1 MKFAEPIWLLG
12 TACAV
17 LVAVLSIWAGV
28 QLLSDVKRFGVPD
41 AVNKLMTARTGSRRA
56 LKAALLVLSV
66 ALLFVALAGPQYGQG
81 TRLIPATNLDCVVV
95 LDYSKSMFARDVAP
109 NRSERAKAEVSRLIQ
124 ELPGARFGA
133 VAFAG
138 EPLSF
143 PLTSDGAAI
152 AQFFRQ
158 LSPNDMPVGGTAIAR
173 ALESARELLDR
184 DPLSAKHQ
192 KVIILITDGED
203 LEGNPVEVAKTANK
217 QGIMV
222 HVVQIG
228 GRAPEPIPEVNE
240 LGQVVGMRRDRSGK
254 PMTTSLSSQGEE
266 QLTQVATSG
275 GGNIIRSETGQTGV
289 EQITRS
295 LKRFMTEELSE
306 RVETVY
312 ADVFH
317 YPLLLALAFLLAETF
332 VPLGRRTPKVVAAS
346 SKAGKAS
353 VLLLLLVLVNGCAK
367 VEERVFTRY
376 SPDVDQ
382 AIGNIDSKD
391 AGDANQILS
400 NYLSTGKC
408 KAGEIGTP
416 QSLREK
422 PQAAYDLGLALFDL
436 AERFGGRLGEP
447 PPKPDDPNAT
457 STLAKR
463 SQEVDCAL
471 RITRLIAHDN
481 ATPLQLRAK
490 GFFLSGNLEL
500 LRHDY
505 KNAVE
510 SYNEALRLV
519 PGGVLNQGS
528 TKEEPDFGA
537 DTAFNRALALKLAE
551 EQEKNKPKPPDAG
564 PPPQPDA
571 GQNSD
576 QSSSDQSSGDQSS
589 GENSDDQSSSDE
601 GTSDDNASSGS
612 NSDDQG
618 TNGSDQGQSS
628 DGQGSSDANDGN
640 ETSGQNSSAAASAG
654 APPTPPPAASQAPE
668 RPSLSQDE
676 RMLDEL
682 ERAPMF
688 QPMAPMKGRAGRL
701 EDK

>member
-1 MKFAEPIWLLG
+1 MRFSEPIWLFG
-12 TACAV
+12 TTVAV
-17 LVAVLSIWAGV
+17 LVALLSIWGGV
-28 QLLSDVKRFGVPD
+28 RLLNDVKRFGLPD
-41 AVNKLMTARTGSRRA
+41 AVNKLLTAKTGGRRA

-66 ALLFVALAGPQYGQG
+66 ALSFVALAGPQYGQG
-81 TRLIPATNLDCVVV
+81 TRLIPATSLDCVIV

-143 PLTSDGAAI
+143 PLTSDGGAI

-158 LSPNDMPVGGTAIAR
+158 LTPNDMPIGGTAIAR

-217 QGIMV
+217 QGILI

-240 LGQVVGMRRDRSGK
+240 AGQVVGLRKDRNGK
-254 PMTTSLSSQGEE
+254 TLTTSLSSQGEE

-317 YPLLLALAFLLAETF
+317 YPLLLALLLLLVETF
-332 VPLGRRTPKVVAAS
+332 VPLTPGGAKGNAAS
-346 SKAGKAS
+346 RRAS
-353 VLLLLLVLVNGCAK
+353 TLGAALLLLLAVNGCAK
-367 VEERVFTRY
+367 AEERVFSRY
-376 SPDVDQ
+376 SPDVDE
-382 AIGNIDSKD
+382 AIANIDSHD
-391 AGDANQILS
+391 AGDAHRILS
-400 NYLSTGKC
+400 NYLNTGKC
-408 KAGEIGTP
+408 QAGEIGTP
-416 QSLREK
+416 QTLRER
-422 PQAAYDLGLALFDL
+422 PHAAYDLALALFDL
-436 AERFGGRLGEP
+436 AERFGGRMGEP
-447 PPKPDDPNAT
+447 PADPNDPNTAP
-457 STLAKR
+457 TLAKR
-463 SQEVDCAL
+463 SQEVDCGL
-471 RITRLIAHDN
+471 RIARLIAHDS
-481 ATPLQLRAK
+481 ATALDLRAK
-490 GFFLSGNLEL
+490 AFFLSGNLEF

-519 PGGVLNQGS
+519 PGGVLNQGNPAAR
-528 TKEEPDFGA
+528 EPDFGA

-564 PPPQPDA
+564 PPQPDA

-576 QSSSDQSSGDQSS
+576 DTSGES
-589 GENSDDQSSSDE
+589 GENSSDE
-601 GTSDDNASSGS
+601 HSNGSGDDTSSEQNSDSTSDE
-612 NSDDQG
+612 
-618 TNGSDQGQSS
+618 QSS
-628 DGQGSSDANDGN
+628 DGANQGNSSNND
-640 ETSGQNSSAAASAG
+640 ESQRDQQQDDTSGQTSQANS
-654 APPTPPPAASQAPE
+654 APANTTPPATSQVPP
-668 RPSLSQDE
+668 PSPNQDE
-676 RMLDEL
+676 RMLDAL

-688 QPMAPMKGRAGRL
+688 QPINPAQLRGRAGRL

>member
-1 MKFAEPIWLLG
+1 MRFSEPTWLLG
-12 TACAV
+12 TGLAL
-17 LVAVLSIWAGV
+17 LVAAFSIWGGV
-28 QLLSDVKRFGVPD
+28 HLLHDVKRFGLPD
-41 AVNKLMTARTGSRRA
+41 AVSKLMTAQTGARRA
-56 LKAALLVLSV
+56 LKAALLVVAV

-81 TRLIPATNLDCVVV
+81 TRLIPATSLDCVIV

-143 PLTSDGAAI
+143 PLTSDGGAI

-158 LSPNDMPVGGTAIAR
+158 LTPNDMPVGGTAIAR

-203 LEGNPVEVAKTANK
+203 LEGNPVEVAKAANK
-217 QGIMV
+217 QGILV

-240 LGQVVGMRRDRSGK
+240 LGQVVGMRKDRSGK
-254 PMTTSLSSQGEE
+254 PLTTSLSSQGEE

-317 YPLLLALAFLLAETF
+317 YPLILALVLLLVETF
-332 VPLGRRTPKVVAAS
+332 VPLARVRAKEKGALSTVGNTGVT
-346 SKAGKAS
+346 
-353 VLLLLLVLVNGCAK
+353 LLILLSMNGCSK
-367 VEERVFTRY
+367 VDEHVFTRY

-382 AIGNIDSKD
+382 AVANLESKD
-391 AGDANQILS
+391 AGDAHQGLS
-400 NYLSTGKC
+400 SYLSTGKC

-416 QSLREK
+416 QSLRER
-422 PQAAYDLGLALFDL
+422 PFAAYDLGLALFDL

-447 PPKPDDPNAT
+447 PPKQDDPNAAA
-457 STLAKR
+457 TLSRR

-481 ATPLQLRAK
+481 TTELILRAK
-490 GFFLSGNLEL
+490 AFFLSGNLEL

-510 SYNEALRLV
+510 SYDEALRLM
-519 PGGVLNQGS
+519 PGGVLTRGTTNS
-528 TKEEPDFGA
+528 EEPDFGA
-537 DTAFNRALALKLAE
+537 DAAFNRALALKLAE

-564 PPPQPDA
+564 PPPQPDG

-576 QSSSDQSSGDQSS
+576 QTSDQQNSSDQGSDSRDEQNSNDQESSGDQS
-589 GENSDDQSSSDE
+589 
-601 GTSDDNASSGS
+601 GS
-612 NSDDQG
+612 NSAPRDTDGTNSQDQDTNQG
-618 TNGSDQGQSS
+618 NNGSDQ
-628 DGQGSSDANDGN
+628 
-640 ETSGQNSSAAASAG
+640 TSGEDAPTANS
-654 APPTPPPAASQAPE
+654 APQPTPAPAASQPAE

-676 RMLDEL
+676 RMLDAL

-688 QPMAPMKGRAGRL
+688 QPLNPAQVKGRAGRL

>member
-1 MKFAEPIWLLG
+1 MRFSEPIWLLG
-12 TACAV
+12 TTVAA
-17 LVAVLSIWAGV
+17 LVAVLSIWGGV
-28 QLLSDVKRFGVPD
+28 RLLNDVKRFGLPD
-41 AVNKLMTARTGSRRA
+41 AVNKLLTAKTGGRRA

-66 ALLFVALAGPQYGQG
+66 ALSFVALAGPQYGQG
-81 TRLIPATNLDCVVV
+81 TRLIPATSLDCVIV

-143 PLTSDGAAI
+143 PLTSDGGAI

-158 LSPNDMPVGGTAIAR
+158 LTPNDMPIGGTAIAR

-203 LEGNPVEVAKTANK
+203 LEGNPVEVAKAASK
-217 QGIMV
+217 QGILV

-240 LGQVVGMRRDRSGK
+240 AGQVVGLRKDRSGK
-254 PMTTSLSSQGEE
+254 TLTTSLSSQGEE

-317 YPLLLALAFLLAETF
+317 YPLLLALFLLLVETF
-332 VPLGRRTPKVVAAS
+332 VPLTPGGAQSNAAS
-346 SKAGKAS
+346 RKAS
-353 VLLLLLVLVNGCAK
+353 KLSAATLLLLMVNGCAK
-367 VEERVFTRY
+367 VEERAFSRY
-376 SPDVDQ
+376 SPDVDE
-382 AIGNIDSKD
+382 AIGNIDSHD
-391 AGDANQILS
+391 AGDAHRILS
-400 NYLSTGKC
+400 NYLSTGRC
-408 KAGEIGTP
+408 KGGEIGTP
-416 QSLREK
+416 QTLRER
-422 PQAAYDLGLALFDL
+422 PYAAYDLGLALFDL

-447 PPKPDDPNAT
+447 PADPKDPNTAPA
-457 STLAKR
+457 LAKR
-463 SQEVDCAL
+463 SQEVDCGL
-471 RITRLIAHDN
+471 RITRLVAHDTT
-481 ATPLQLRAK
+481 TPLDLRAK
-490 GFFLSGNLEL
+490 AFFLSGNLEF

-505 KNAVE
+505 KNAIE

-519 PGGVLNQGS
+519 PGGVLNQGNPAAQ
-528 TKEEPDFGA
+528 EPDFGA

-551 EQEKNKPKPPDAG
+551 EQEKNQPKPPDAG
-564 PPPQPDA
+564 PPQPDA

-576 QSSSDQSSGDQSS
+576 DTSAESGNSSEDSTGSGDDTSSGQDSDTTSDQRSSDGANQGDSSGDNDSS
-589 GENSDDQSSSDE
+589 QGEDQADD
-601 GTSDDNASSGS
+601 
-612 NSDDQG
+612 
-618 TNGSDQGQSS
+618 
-628 DGQGSSDANDGN
+628 
-640 ETSGQNSSAAASAG
+640 TSGQTSQANS
-654 APPTPPPAASQAPE
+654 APADNTTPPAASQVHP
-668 RPSLSQDE
+668 PSQNQDE
-676 RMLDEL
+676 RMLDAL

-688 QPMAPMKGRAGRL
+688 QPINPAQLKGRAGRL